1 MQEGLNNNQT
11 PANNINTPV
20 VPQKENEQKLK
31 IVQTDEGQKNDL
43 YRCPKCGATEISLYP
58 NTGK

>member
-31 IVQTDEGQKNDL
+31 IVQTDEGQKMTFIDVQSVVQQKYL
-43 YRCPKCGATEISLYP
+43 
-58 NTGK
+58 